1 MLRYTIGDVVRCRCW
16 MCDKIVSGRILEA
29 DESSAWW
36 QYLIKCPDC
45 ADTAWYHETNIIGP
59 DRSFRPV
66 WKDLYKAEDEKH
78 SIGPWDFLFSKVPGI
93 KKVIFNNPVTIVFWT
108 DGTKTVVKARA
119 IKTVEM
125 AKDVYY
131 KLDVSKI
138 AKFIGLKSGQMY
150 KAMYK
155 GETDSFL
162 IDIYD
167 EFDPEKGLAM
177 AIAKRAL
184 GNKGSYYD
192 EFKKWL
198 PKEE

>member
-66 WKDLYKAEDEKH
+66 WKDLYKAEDKKH
-78 SIGPWDFLFSKVPGI
+78 SIGPWDFLFSKIPGI
-93 KKVIFNNPVTIVFWT
+93 KKVIFNNPATIVLWT
-108 DGTKTVVKARA
+108 DGTKTVVKAQA
-119 IKTVEM
+119 IKTVKM
-125 AKDVYY
+125 KR
-131 KLDVSKI
+131 I
-138 AKFIGLKSGQMY
+138 
-150 KAMYK
+150 
-155 GETDSFL
+155 

-177 AIAKRAL
+177 AIAKKAL

>member
-1 MLRYTIGDVVRCRCW
+1 MLKYNVGDAVRYRCRGEHFD
-16 MCDKIVSGRILEA
+16 MIKTGRIMKT
-29 DESSAWW
+29 DENSAFA
-36 QYLIKCPDC
+36 YMIRCKSCYDIE
-45 ADTAWYHETNIIGP
+45 WYTEMSIIGP
-59 DRSFRPV
+59 DLDYKSVWLERNNMIGLDLSYTSFN
-66 WKDLYKAEDEKH
+66 
-78 SIGPWDFLFSKVPGI
+78 FCKVPGI
-93 KKVIFNNPVTIVFWT
+93 KKVIFNNPATIVLWT

-119 IKTVEM
+119 IKTVKM
-125 AKDVYY
+125 AKDIYY

-138 AKFIGLKSGQMY
+138 TKYIGLKPGQMY

-155 GETDSFL
+155 GEMDSFI

-177 AIAKRAL
+177 AIAKKVL